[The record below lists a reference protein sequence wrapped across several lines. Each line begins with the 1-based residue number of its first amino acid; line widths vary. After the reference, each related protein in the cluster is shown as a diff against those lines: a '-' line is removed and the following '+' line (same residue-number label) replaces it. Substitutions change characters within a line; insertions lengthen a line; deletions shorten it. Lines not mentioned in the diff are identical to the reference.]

1 MQLRNKIVWKEGD
14 AMGLASMGG
23 AHARYGGIQRVS
35 GDRET
40 RRRWSNG
47 VAEPGTL
54 TFSAF
59 FAASASERLSK
70 LTKPTGCGGRTG
82 VISQVPGEH
91 RGEPLTP
98 GNGGMVAPFG
108 AAPTC
113 LEVSLMRDPS
123 YPCKESIKKGFWWRS
138 PQLNNSN

>member
-1 MQLRNKIVWKEGD
+1 MQLRNKIVWRDWD
-14 AMGLASMGG
+14 AMGLAGMGG
-23 AHARYGGIQRVS
+23 AHPRDGGIQRVS

-40 RRRWSNG
+40 RGKWSNG
-47 VAEPGTL
+47 VAEPATL

-59 FAASASERLSK
+59 LAASASERLSK

-82 VISQVPGEH
+82 AISQVPGEH

-98 GNGGMVAPFG
+98 GNGGMVTPCG

-113 LEVSLMRDPS
+113 LEVSLMSDPS
-123 YPCKESIKKGFWWRS
+123 YPCKERIKKGFWWRS
-138 PQLNNSN
+138 PQLNTSN